1 LFYSEN
7 RSENRETT
15 VPGHL
20 SGPLGFSEKTH
31 HPHNMAAPPPNE
43 VFVPRRGVVAEAAEF
58 PEIVEGEADFVGVL
72 LCDWPRQVA
81 ADLRAGLLAAGV
93 PEDHVADAAAEAKTA
108 QKRAK
113 RLIERKFILLV
124 DENANNNPVVAVP
137 VGRRR
142 FPIASLEGFALWI
155 VQEGGAMPRGGCV
168 HACWVAYENHPR
180 VFVTDFRIS
189 RQMLRHSRDAL
200 QAFLEA
206 ETWFLAALGR
216 NFSLQEIGFGP
227 HVLALDAPAWA

>member
-1 LFYSEN
+1 
-7 RSENRETT
+7 
-15 VPGHL
+15 
-20 SGPLGFSEKTH
+20 
-31 HPHNMAAPPPNE
+31 MAAPPPNE